1 MTMSD
6 HYDVIVVGAGAAGG
20 VLAAR
25 LGEGGRRVLVLEAG
39 QDPMDPK
46 ADSASSDRPLADE
59 YQVPAFNAF
68 MSENAD
74 FRDDEWVKHY
84 CDTEQQGR
92 DWKYDPQRD
101 GVLYPRAKG
110 LGGCSAHHAMVLIK
124 PNDMD
129 WNHIAQTTGDDSWSA
144 SAMQKYWERIER
156 CRYRFFLWRW
166 LAKLTGWNP
175 TGHGWS
181 GWLQTEYAMPLQVI
195 RDRLLRRDILK
206 SIGGASDSYQGEGLD
221 FETTALDPNQRRHWN
236 ANASGVRL
244 TPMSTHRHRRTGAR
258 ERLLD
263 AMGDH
268 TTDITLETGAT
279 VSKVEIVDGR
289 ARAVIYER
297 SGRIQRAQATEIVLC
312 AGAFRTPQLLM
323 VSGIG
328 PEHHLKAVGIEPLL
342 DLPGVGENLQDRYEI
357 SVCNEMSEPWKALR
371 GVEYTTSD
379 RAYKKWKHWRLGPYK
394 SNGVIFAVML
404 KSRPE
409 LLVPDLFC
417 FSTLVDF
424 QGYYQGYSRR
434 IHEKNFLSWTILKAY
449 TRNKAGTV
457 RLRSPDPGAPL
468 DIRFRYFREGDDG
481 WEDDLDAV
489 VKGIRFVRKVADCMP
504 TRIFRE
510 VCPGRTVS
518 TEEGLASF
526 VENNVW
532 GHHACGTC
540 AMQALTQGGV
550 VDSRFKVHGING
562 LRIVDASIFSRIPGY
577 FLVSAVYMI
586 AEKAAD
592 SILEDLAHASPRD

>member
-1 MTMSD
+1 MTMPER
-6 HYDVIVVGAGAAGG
+6 YDVIVVGAGAGGG
-20 VLAAR
+20 VIAAR
-25 LGEGGRRVLVLEAG
+25 LGEGGKRVLVLEAG
-39 QDPMDPK
+39 LDPMDPK
-46 ADSASSDRPLADE
+46 ADTAGNGRTLAAD

-68 MSENAD
+68 MSEHAD
-74 FRDDEWVKHY
+74 MRDDEWVRHY
-84 CDTEQQGR
+84 RDTEQQTR
-92 DWKYDPQRD
+92 DWKYDSQMD

-110 LGGCSAHHAMVLIK
+110 LGGCSAHHAMVFIK

-144 SAMQKYWERIER
+144 TSMQKYWERIER
-156 CRYRFFLWRW
+156 CRYRTFLWRW
-166 LAKLTGWNP
+166 VAKLTGWNP
-175 TGHGWS
+175 TGHGWW
-181 GWLQTEYAMPLQVI
+181 GWLQTEYAMPLQVL

-206 SIGGASDSYQGEGLD
+206 SIGGASDNYQGDGLD
-221 FETTALDPNQRRHWN
+221 FETTVLDPNERRFWN

-244 TPMSTHRHRRTGAR
+244 APMSTHQHRRTGAR

-263 AMGDH
+263 AMDDH
-268 TTDITLETGAT
+268 ATDITLETGAT
-279 VSKVEIVDGR
+279 VNKVEIVEGR
-289 ARAVIYER
+289 ARAVIYEKE
-297 SGRIQRAQATEIVLC
+297 GRVRRAEATEIVLC

-323 VSGIG
+323 VSGVG
-328 PEHHLKAVGIEPLL
+328 PEHHLKEVGIEPIL

-357 SVCNEMSEPWKALR
+357 SVSNEMSEPWKALR
-371 GVEYTTSD
+371 DVEYTTTD
-379 RAYKKWKHWRLGPYK
+379 RAYKKWMRWRLGPYK
-394 SNGVIFAVML
+394 SNGVIFAVVL
-404 KSRPE
+404 KSKPE

-424 QGYYQGYSRR
+424 QGYFRGYSKR

-449 TRNKAGTV
+449 TRNKAGSV
-457 RLRSPDPGAPL
+457 RLRSSNPSDPL
-468 DIRFRYFREGDDG
+468 DIQFRFFHEGDEG

-489 VKGIRFVRKVADCMP
+489 VKGIRFTRKIVDCMP
-504 TRIFRE
+504 TRISRE

-518 TEEGLASF
+518 TDRGLASF
-526 VENNVW
+526 VVNNAW

-540 AMQALTQGGV
+540 AMQPLAEGGV

-562 LRIVDASIFSRIPGY
+562 LRIVDASVFSRIPGY

-592 SILEDLAHASPRD
+592 SILEDLAPE